1 MFLALST
8 IRIELSRKIFS
19 ILYFV
24 HSWQYVSNN
33 IKYREIA
40 FAKFQFKFIGG
51 EMTFQFIFGNIAN
64 YLRLSTRN

>member
-1 MFLALST
+1 MFLTLST

-19 ILYFV
+19 IFYFE

-33 IKYREIA
+33 IKYRKIA
-40 FAKFQFKFIGG
+40 FAKFAFQFIRG
-51 EMTFQFIFGNIAN
+51 ENTFQFIFENIAN